1 MSYIYRYIYR
11 SPHLDKWLAAVFWVL
26 IKNIFKRSYGDT
38 RDEIGISTW
47 NRHQFPGLV
56 SGNRLRNPTVLC
68 LLAVL
73 WGGCYRARDIF
84 SITGLKLLRCGA
96 SQLPEMESCA
106 VHLVSHFKCNL
117 HTSFGQIWLV
127 YHGTYPWDVST
138 RWPSCHLKTATASLR
153 RRFLCCLW
161 WGGCP
166 NNRAL
171 HGDVETEARHGF
183 HVFSTYFCQVS
194 DRSEHGRLSLTWNSC
209 RFAGN
214 WRFPRTAMA
223 QWQNNLS
230 FQSFLH
236 RSCLRVECHVVS
248 VSFVSLR
255 NCGACPLVAPANHD
269 SGHRA
274 IRCCIFEDGDDVDR
288 KEVKQKAAFS
298 F

>member
-1 MSYIYRYIYR
+1 MRCS
-11 SPHLDKWLAAVFWVL
+11 
-26 IKNIFKRSYGDT
+26 
-38 RDEIGISTW
+38 
-47 NRHQFPGLV
+47 HQV
-56 SGNRLRNPTVLC
+56 
-68 LLAVL
+68 A
-73 WGGCYRARDIF
+73 
-84 SITGLKLLRCGA
+84 
-96 SQLPEMESCA
+96 QLPSENSHGFASEALSLLF
-106 VHLVSHFKCNL
+106 VVEGVS
-117 HTSFGQIWLV
+117 
-127 YHGTYPWDVST
+127 
-138 RWPSCHLKTATASLR
+138 
-153 RRFLCCLW
+153 
-161 WGGCP
+161 

-183 HVFSTYFCQVS
+183 FHIFFL
-194 DRSEHGRLSLTWNSC
+194 HGTPVGLLDSC
-209 RFAGN
+209 GS
-214 WRFPRTAMA
+214 PETAMA
-223 QWQNNLS
+223 QWQNSPS

>member
-1 MSYIYRYIYR
+1 
-11 SPHLDKWLAAVFWVL
+11 
-26 IKNIFKRSYGDT
+26 
-38 RDEIGISTW
+38 
-47 NRHQFPGLV
+47 
-56 SGNRLRNPTVLC
+56 
-68 LLAVL
+68 
-73 WGGCYRARDIF
+73 
-84 SITGLKLLRCGA
+84 
-96 SQLPEMESCA
+96 MESCA
-106 VHLVSHFKCNL
+106 VHLVSHFKCNF
-117 HTSFGQIWLV
+117 HTSFGQIRLV
-127 YHGTYPWDVST
+127 YHRTNPWDIPT
-138 RWPSCHLKTATASLR
+138 RWPSCHLKIATASLR

-161 WGGCP
+161 WRGVSEQPRPSRRRGRRRQGMVISC
-166 NNRAL
+166 
-171 HGDVETEARHGF
+171 
-183 HVFSTYFCQVS
+183 FSTYFCQVS
-194 DRSEHGRLSLTWNSC
+194 DRCVSTKSDFLFRGTPVGLLEIGGS
-209 RFAGN
+209 
-214 WRFPRTAMA
+214 PETAMA